1 MIVSMTKMSLLFSL
15 TLALASGPSKSPIL
29 TPKSVIS
36 SFRSPILTPKS
47 VISSFRS
54 PILTPKSVISSFRL
68 PILTPKSVISSF
80 RSKFLIALRQL
91 FMTKFEEIDKENQ
104 DFLPVG

>member
-29 TPKSVIS
+29 TPKTPNLA
-36 SFRSPILTPKS
+36 FRSPILTPKS
-47 VISSFRS
+47 PNLAFRS
-54 PILTPKSVISSFRL
+54 